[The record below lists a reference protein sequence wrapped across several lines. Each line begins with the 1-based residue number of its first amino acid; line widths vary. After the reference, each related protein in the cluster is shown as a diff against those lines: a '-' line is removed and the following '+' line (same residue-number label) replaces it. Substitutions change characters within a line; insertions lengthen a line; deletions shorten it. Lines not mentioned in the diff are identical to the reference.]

1 MSTNKFLYL
10 LGLTLFIVL
19 MAFFSTIREKN
30 SNLFS
35 ERGKVFLENLTNEIN
50 ALNKISIT
58 GRDLNMTLIKENNKF
73 IDPSGYPFK
82 EGVWESFITSLSLLR
97 IEEKKTNDPKRLKE
111 LNLISS
117 ENFDENDD
125 VNDPAT
131 QITFFKDNGQIYK
144 SILLGKIDSSVGG
157 ISGGQFARQKNQNQS
172 FLLKGAL
179 RMPSGKSDWF
189 QSLLFTTQK
198 DDLISSKLINK
209 KLIFEVENKKNK
221 LSLNNNPDLSIDE
234 EKLSQIAEIVQS
246 FYFYDVR
253 KEVKS
258 NYKNSPHLIFNF
270 KDGLIIKIYFVEL
283 KNNSQEAWVK
293 IKASETNKK
302 MKEKADEINKKVL
315 GYDFLANINTSDV
328 LNWKLKNLIKK

>member
-1 MSTNKFLYL
+1 
-10 LGLTLFIVL
+10 
-19 MAFFSTIREKN
+19 
-30 SNLFS
+30 
-35 ERGKVFLENLTNEIN
+35 
-50 ALNKISIT
+50 
-58 GRDLNMTLIKENNKF
+58 
-73 IDPSGYPFK
+73 
-82 EGVWESFITSLSLLR
+82 
-97 IEEKKTNDPKRLKE
+97 
-111 LNLISS
+111 
-117 ENFDENDD
+117 
-125 VNDPAT
+125 
-131 QITFFKDNGQIYK
+131 
-144 SILLGKIDSSVGG
+144 
-157 ISGGQFARQKNQNQS
+157 
-172 FLLKGAL
+172 
-179 RMPSGKSDWF
+179 MPSGKSDWF

-253 KEVKS
+253 KESS
-258 NYKNSPHLIFNF
+258 NNFKNNPVLIFNF